1 MNEETTVYFSKF
13 AFIFLIYVVISSGYI
28 SQILSCQMQNFL
40 TNNFI
45 GRHIIGIVMVFVFIM
60 LEGGWSLQ
68 GKDDKESE
76 NNWSTGNVID
86 SLIISIGIYVIF
98 LISSKSQLIP
108 NIIFYILLFI
118 LYAINTQRSFWLSR
132 NKITEDTNTNIIH
145 VEIGLFITT
154 LLTLCYG
161 FIDYILYQKQNYKNN
176 FSWSTFILGKTKC
189 SSVDT

>member
-1 MNEETTVYFSKF
+1 MNEETTVYFSRF

-40 TNNFI
+40 TDNFI

-68 GKDDKESE
+68 KNDDDESD
-76 NNWSTGNVID
+76 NNWSSGNVID
-86 SLIISIGIYVIF
+86 SLIISLGIYVIF

-108 NIIFYILLFI
+108 NIIFYLLLFI
-118 LYAINTQRSFWLSR
+118 LYTMNTQRSFWLSR
-132 NKITEDTNTNIIH
+132 NKITDDINTNIIH
-145 VEIGLFITT
+145 VEIGLFITI
-154 LLTLCYG
+154 LCTLCYG
-161 FIDYILYQKQNYKNN
+161 FIDYILYQKRNYKNN

-189 SSVDT
+189 SSVDK

>member
-1 MNEETTVYFSKF
+1 
-13 AFIFLIYVVISSGYI
+13 
-28 SQILSCQMQNFL
+28 MQKFL

-68 GKDDKESE
+68 KKDDKESE

-108 NIIFYILLFI
+108 NIIFYVLLFI

-145 VEIGLFITT
+145 VEIGLFITI
-154 LLTLCYG
+154 LGTLCYG

-189 SSVDT
+189 SSVDR

>member
-1 MNEETTVYFSKF
+1 MNEETTVYFSRF

-68 GKDDKESE
+68 KKDDKESE

-108 NIIFYILLFI
+108 NIIFYVLLFI

-145 VEIGLFITT
+145 VEIGLFITI
-154 LLTLCYG
+154 LGTLCYG

-189 SSVDT
+189 SSVDR

>member
-1 MNEETTVYFSKF
+1 MNEETTVYFSRF

-28 SQILSCQMQNFL
+28 SQILSCQMQKFL

-68 GKDDKESE
+68 KKDDKESE

-108 NIIFYILLFI
+108 NIIFYVLLFI

-145 VEIGLFITT
+145 VEIGLFITI
-154 LLTLCYG
+154 LGTLCYG

-189 SSVDT
+189 SSVDR

>member
-1 MNEETTVYFSKF
+1 
-13 AFIFLIYVVISSGYI
+13 
-28 SQILSCQMQNFL
+28 L

-68 GKDDKESE
+68 KKDDKESE

-108 NIIFYILLFI
+108 NIIFYVLLFI

-145 VEIGLFITT
+145 VEIGLFITI
-154 LLTLCYG
+154 LGTLCYG

-189 SSVDT
+189 SSVDR

>member
-1 MNEETTVYFSKF
+1 MNEETTVYFSRF

-145 VEIGLFITT
+145 VEIGLFITI
-154 LLTLCYG
+154 LGTLCYG